1 MHGVGCYSG
10 LMIEP
15 GACGTAAYDQTGVVQ
30 GHEGEVYDWE
40 AMVVK
45 GDDTACEGVWAL
57 NSSLRATGGTVMSG
71 KVSQVSHSVSLP
83 VKESKP

>member
-1 MHGVGCYSG
+1 MTRPVSCRD
-10 LMIEP
+10 MK
-15 GACGTAAYDQTGVVQ
+15 VK
-30 GHEGEVYDWE
+30 VYDWE

-57 NSSLRATGGTVMSG
+57 NCSLRATGGTVMGG
-71 KVSQVSHSVSLP
+71 KVSQVSHTVSLP

>member
-1 MHGVGCYSG
+1 MNRPVSCRDMK
-10 LMIEP
+10 LK
-15 GACGTAAYDQTGVVQ
+15 
-30 GHEGEVYDWE
+30 VYDRE

-57 NSSLRATGGTVMSG
+57 NCSLRATGGTVMSG
-71 KVSQVSHSVSLP
+71 TVSQVSHP